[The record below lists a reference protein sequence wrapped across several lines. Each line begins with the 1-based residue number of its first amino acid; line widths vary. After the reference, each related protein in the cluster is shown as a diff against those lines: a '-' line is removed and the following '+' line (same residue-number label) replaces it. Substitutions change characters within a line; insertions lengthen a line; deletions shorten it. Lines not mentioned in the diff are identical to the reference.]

1 MKKSLWL
8 LTGAAI
14 FLGACVNSGSG
25 ELAQVSVAS
34 RGSDVEIWDFIA
46 ESDAAAEVGLD
57 IEVISIDGDGVQTNT
72 ATAEGEV
79 DANAFQNIGYMD
91 TFNENSDNKL
101 VPIATTYREPMSVY
115 WSE

>member
-34 RGSDVEIWDFIA
+34 RGTDVEIWDFIA
-46 ESDAAAEVGLD
+46 ESDLLAETFDETKLGVELP
-57 IEVISIDGDGVQTNT
+57 IE
-72 ATAEGEV
+72 EV
-79 DANAFQNIGYMD
+79 
-91 TFNENSDNKL
+91 
-101 VPIATTYREPMSVY
+101 
-115 WSE
+115 

>member
-14 FLGACVNSGSG
+14 LLGACVNSGSG

-46 ESDAAAEVGLD
+46 ESDLLAETFDETKLGVELP
-57 IEVISIDGDGVQTNT
+57 IE
-72 ATAEGEV
+72 EV
-79 DANAFQNIGYMD
+79 
-91 TFNENSDNKL
+91 
-101 VPIATTYREPMSVY
+101 
-115 WSE
+115 